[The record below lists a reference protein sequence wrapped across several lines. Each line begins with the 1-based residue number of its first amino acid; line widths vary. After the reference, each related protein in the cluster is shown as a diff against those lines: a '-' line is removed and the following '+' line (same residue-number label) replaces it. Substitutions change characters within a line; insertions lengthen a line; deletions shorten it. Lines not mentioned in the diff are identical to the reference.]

1 MSIFAESVYHRVGN
15 VNDVEFDSVV
25 LAENGDLD
33 SATPK
38 MTIMLTLHRAKE
50 TPESHQLLSCIIQ
63 AQYSALSRPK
73 MPEL

>member
-1 MSIFAESVYHRVGN
+1 MSVLAESVYHCVGN

-38 MTIMLTLHRAKE
+38 MTIMLTLHRAQD
-50 TPESHQLLSCIIQ
+50 S
-63 AQYSALSRPK
+63 
-73 MPEL
+73 